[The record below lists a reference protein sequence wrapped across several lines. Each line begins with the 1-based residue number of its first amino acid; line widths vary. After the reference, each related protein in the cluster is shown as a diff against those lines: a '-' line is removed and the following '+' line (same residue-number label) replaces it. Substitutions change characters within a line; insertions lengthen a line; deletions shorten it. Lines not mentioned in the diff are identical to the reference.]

1 MSVSMLGASLA
12 FSQGGTRPSAHP
24 WHERRD
30 FYPEGVASGDPRPDS
45 VLLWTRRPPVKGD
58 AAQRLTVEIAEDE
71 AFARVVATAQARL
84 TDTSD
89 WTCRVLA
96 GGRARSTCGST
107 R

>member
-45 VLLWTRRPPVKGD
+45 VLLWTRRPPVKGGG
-58 AAQRLTVEIAEDE
+58 AAIDCRDRRGRSVC
-71 AFARVVATAQARL
+71 ARRRDCTGAA
-84 TDTSD
+84 D
-89 WTCRVLA
+89 
-96 GGRARSTCGST
+96 
-107 R
+107 